1 MVTTATP
8 SGGVLYG
15 IVVLAF
21 RWATPQSEISAVV
34 NGVLWRGPSPLPELR
49 VTTPGVLRVRSQ
61 CFSQDD
67 QDGQSAATTYFIAPI
82 PIPSPPADGVYT
94 HAITVTGVCNC
105 PGCFVVFN
113 TSVALTI

>member
-34 NGVLWRGPSPLPELR
+34 NGVLWRGPSPLPELVTTPG

-61 CFSQDD
+61 CFSQDY

-82 PIPSPPADGVYT
+82 PIPILSPLADGVYT
-94 HAITVTGVCNC
+94 HAITVIGVCNC
-105 PGCFVVFN
+105 PWY
-113 TSVALTI
+113 LTHQ